1 VGLDNLVSAIET
13 NKLFFA
19 PPIAAAP
26 FPLKLTGDLAT
37 KFRPDLAIMKK
48 VNSRLPEPARID
60 SDSANDITLLR
71 VTPDFTEP
79 MFEEVARQSL
89 DFVMPGI
96 DKFPVDRCSVF
107 ESNRTFVEAYLLG
120 LNHEMAREML
130 WREFPANLTATFFR
144 RFWDKSDT
152 PVPSSDIQPVR
163 QWARPSTFGH
173 ATHRV
178 EATSDPL
185 FFVIRGD
192 LLRKYPNTAVYM
204 QRAKFGIFNIV
215 LPDEIAGAIKQPIAS
230 ARVEPDIFFLGFD
243 IPAREAKGNSTQPGW
258 YIVLQER
265 PGDIHFGLDQNV
277 QVNST
282 SDPDWKNAGVEP
294 GHCIDLDKPLFAGL
308 RNAADVAMLLYQ
320 QPVMVFIHASKML
333 P

>member
-1 VGLDNLVSAIET
+1 
-13 NKLFFA
+13 
-19 PPIAAAP
+19 
-26 FPLKLTGDLAT
+26 
-37 KFRPDLAIMKK
+37 
-48 VNSRLPEPARID
+48 
-60 SDSANDITLLR
+60 
-71 VTPDFTEP
+71 
-79 MFEEVARQSL
+79 
-89 DFVMPGI
+89 
-96 DKFPVDRCSVF
+96 
-107 ESNRTFVEAYLLG
+107 
-120 LNHEMAREML
+120 ML